1 MAEIRAGSFE
11 LTGADPA
18 DPSVGW
24 LLTAGTVTF
33 HADLRMKDN
42 RFVDAVQRGEVRL
55 SRGDVLLVDYRHK
68 KRYGYRRSKR
78 TGHVLITV
86 TAVREHRP
94 ASGRVWIPIKVTDRG
109 GGIEN
114 EEQSECLSGQQAGGG
129 LGPGIGVPR

>member
-11 LTGADPA
+11 LTDADPA

-42 RFVDAVQRGEVRL
+42 RFMDAVQRGEVRL
-55 SRGDVLLVDYRHK
+55 SRGDVLWVDYRHK

-86 TAVREHRP
+86 TAVREQRP

>member
-11 LTGADPA
+11 MTGADPA

-33 HADLRMKDN
+33 HADLRMKAN
-42 RFVDAVQRGEVRL
+42 RFMDAVQRGEVRL

-68 KRYGYRRSKR
+68 NRYGYRRSKR

-94 ASGRVWIPIKVTDRG
+94 GIASRRVWVSAKTSERG
-109 GGIEN
+109 GSIGN
-114 EEQSECLSGQQAGGG
+114 EG
-129 LGPGIGVPR
+129 

>member
-68 KRYGYRRSKR
+68 KRYGIRRSQENGACAHH
-78 TGHVLITV
+78 GHS
-86 TAVREHRP
+86 REGAQARQREGLDTHK
-94 ASGRVWIPIKVTDRG
+94 G
-109 GGIEN
+109 N
-114 EEQSECLSGQQAGGG
+114 GQ
-129 LGPGIGVPR
+129 RRRN